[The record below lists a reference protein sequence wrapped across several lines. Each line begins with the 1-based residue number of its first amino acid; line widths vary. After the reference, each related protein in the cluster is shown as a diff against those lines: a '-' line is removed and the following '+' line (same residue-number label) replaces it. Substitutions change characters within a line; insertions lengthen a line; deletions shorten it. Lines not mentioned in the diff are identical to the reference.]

1 MNEQT
6 VLTLPVV
13 CTRGMI
19 VFPEN
24 RLTLD
29 VGRPVSLKALELSAN
44 EHDNNIIF
52 VSQINP
58 LVDNPSFDDVFHI
71 GTLCKIDRKVR
82 RDSSGT
88 IKLTVLGAKRV
99 RLTNFEEQQG
109 SIYSTVEIIED
120 EFGDRNEEVALV
132 RKTTSYF
139 EQAKRSM
146 PNLSLIHI

>member
-58 LVDNPSFDDVFHI
+58 LVDNPSFEVS
-71 GTLCKIDRKVR
+71 TQLL
-82 RDSSGT
+82 
-88 IKLTVLGAKRV
+88 KLLKMN
-99 RLTNFEEQQG
+99 L
-109 SIYSTVEIIED
+109 EIEMKK
-120 EFGDRNEEVALV
+120 L
-132 RKTTSYF
+132 
-139 EQAKRSM
+139 
-146 PNLSLIHI
+146 L

>member
-24 RLTLD
+24 KLTLD
-29 VGRPVSLKALELSAN
+29 VGRPVSLKALELSTR

-58 LVDNPSFDDVFHI
+58 LVDNPSFDDVYHI
-71 GTLCKIDRKVR
+71 
-82 RDSSGT
+82 
-88 IKLTVLGAKRV
+88 
-99 RLTNFEEQQG
+99 
-109 SIYSTVEIIED
+109 SI
-120 EFGDRNEEVALV
+120 AQ
-132 RKTTSYF
+132 SY
-139 EQAKRSM
+139 QLKH
-146 PNLSLIHI
+146 LQIHH

>member
-109 SIYSTVEIIED
+109 SIY
-120 EFGDRNEEVALV
+120 
-132 RKTTSYF
+132 
-139 EQAKRSM
+139 
-146 PNLSLIHI
+146 

>member
-52 VSQINP
+52 V
-58 LVDNPSFDDVFHI
+58 
-71 GTLCKIDRKVR
+71 
-82 RDSSGT
+82 
-88 IKLTVLGAKRV
+88 
-99 RLTNFEEQQG
+99 
-109 SIYSTVEIIED
+109 
-120 EFGDRNEEVALV
+120 
-132 RKTTSYF
+132 
-139 EQAKRSM
+139 
-146 PNLSLIHI
+146 